1 MQVGLRLPECDQC
14 TAHHTLVLD
23 AIQSLAEEA
32 VHEKQL
38 QVPVLGALNVA
49 EFASNV
55 MEHKKTPHVLSLCVY
70 IVHVPMHNT
79 PFLNLSHPLCS
90 RGKHS
95 PSHAEEVIFCHQ
107 SHWWSQG
114 CRRCFCPLRA
124 PSLPTQTL
132 SVLFFFSPFPTLR
145 KEKGN
150 LRRFLCQKPFS
161 SIRSNCNMKLF
172 AQPLPPGCCLLLVQP
187 ATATSSAT
195 SSVDEWLHLCFW
207 SQIPITAL
215 SFAPFHSCSLVS
227 REMKKGGILMF
238 LDLWNVFSSK
248 ICSAL
253 GIIST
258 SLIDPNV
265 N

>member
-49 EFASNV
+49 EFAANV
-55 MEHKKTPHVLSLCVY
+55 MEHKKTPHVLSVCVY
-70 IVHVPMHNT
+70 VVHVPMHNT

-114 CRRCFCPLRA
+114 CSQCFCPLRA

-132 SVLFFFSPFPTLR
+132 SVLVFFLHSLLSGRKRETWEGFFVRSHFP
-145 KEKGN
+145 
-150 LRRFLCQKPFS
+150 PS
-161 SIRSNCNMKLF
+161 
-172 AQPLPPGCCLLLVQP
+172 V
-187 ATATSSAT
+187 ATATWNYLPSHCHLAAAFSWSSLPQLPLLQPARLM
-195 SSVDEWLHLCFW
+195 SGYISASGAKYPLLLSVLHPFILAAWYPEKWRREEYWCF
-207 SQIPITAL
+207 
-215 SFAPFHSCSLVS
+215 
-227 REMKKGGILMF
+227 
-238 LDLWNVFSSK
+238 
-248 ICSAL
+248 
-253 GIIST
+253 
-258 SLIDPNV
+258 LIFGTYFPV
-265 N
+265 KYAVH